1 MSRHEVFCAYKTAG
15 KTTVVWFVLIFLVTN
30 KKTEELGLV
39 ARIPRTLS
47 VLIFSEMQFRFG
59 LQYLKLVTFWDYWL
73 ATGISALWNIP
84 AFSSVCIC
92 IYCRRWN
99 ASLGHAMTLLSDLGA
114 DVLLRPIS
122 SSCASRHLLLQYAVC
137 NLTSEYLWS
146 SREPCALRET
156 INTYGL
162 WGI

>member
-59 LQYLKLVTFWDYWL
+59 LQYLKLVTF
-73 ATGISALWNIP
+73 
-84 AFSSVCIC
+84 
-92 IYCRRWN
+92 
-99 ASLGHAMTLLSDLGA
+99 
-114 DVLLRPIS
+114 
-122 SSCASRHLLLQYAVC
+122 
-137 NLTSEYLWS
+137 
-146 SREPCALRET
+146 
-156 INTYGL
+156 
-162 WGI
+162 